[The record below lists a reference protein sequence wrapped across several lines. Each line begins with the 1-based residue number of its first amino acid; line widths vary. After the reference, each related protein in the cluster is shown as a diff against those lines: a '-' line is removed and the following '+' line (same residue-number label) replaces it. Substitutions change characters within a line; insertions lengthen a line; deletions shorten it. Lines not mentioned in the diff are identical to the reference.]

1 MEKAM
6 AEHVGADLARSFVV
20 ELDIQV
26 MRLALKKAPSNTF
39 GPGVAGVYTEEKRDT
54 IVANWYR
61 WVQKQHSALTEFA
74 EEMGV
79 NLDEKGK
86 AEEEVHAYIHN
97 VVLCT

>member
-1 MEKAM
+1 M
-6 AEHVGADLARSFVV
+6 AEHVGGDLARSIVV

-26 MRLALKKAPSNTF
+26 MRLALKKPPSKTF

-61 WVQKQHSALTEFA
+61 WAQKQHSALTDFA
-74 EEMGV
+74 QEMGV
-79 NLDEKGK
+79 NLETKGK
-86 AEEEVHAYIHN
+86 EQEDVHAYIHN